1 MTGHLVHKNYYMS
14 RSTIVSVAVHRKRID
29 PTNSSSFV
37 ESGTRASRSRT
48 HVPFVEDA
56 SLKTKA
62 PTLASY
68 LMVACSFDTDE
79 STPTGVPSTP
89 LANAI
94 R

>member
-1 MTGHLVHKNYYMS
+1 MS

-37 ESGTRASRSRT
+37 DKGTRSSRKRT
-48 HVPFVEDA
+48 HVPFVDDE

-68 LMVACSFDTDE
+68 LMVACSHTE
-79 STPTGVPSTP
+79 IECTS
-89 LANAI
+89 
-94 R
+94 